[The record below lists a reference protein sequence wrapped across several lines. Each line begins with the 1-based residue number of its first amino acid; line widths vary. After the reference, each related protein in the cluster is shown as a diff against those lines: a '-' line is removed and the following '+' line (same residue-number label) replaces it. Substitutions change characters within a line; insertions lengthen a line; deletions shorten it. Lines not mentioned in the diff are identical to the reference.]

1 MVELL
6 EIYSEEGEL
15 IGEMEKKKFHQTQRK
30 EFFEKGKVLSRHK
43 AVRLI
48 LMNSSGR
55 IILQRRSKWKGDNA
69 GLWDKT
75 IGGHVTKGDSFDLTM
90 LKECAE
96 ELGIPATIIDKSEF
110 ENSAATTDLQVLGIL
125 TKLSYLDF
133 CKSHRKQKDGKMWVE
148 PSMVQFYV
156 GYYDGAIRFIDKE
169 SCGIQVFT
177 LEELKAEINENPNDF
192 TDDVR
197 YILDKFEKY
206 IKPIETKS
214 SHELSD

>member
-1 MVELL
+1 MAELL
-6 EIYSEEGEL
+6 EMYSEEGEL
-15 IGEMEKKKFHQTQRK
+15 IGEMEKKKFHENQRK
-30 EFFEKGKVLSRHK
+30 EFFEEGKVKSRHK
-43 AVRLI
+43 AVKLI
-48 LMNSSGR
+48 LMTSAGR

-69 GLWDKT
+69 GMWDKT

-133 CKSHRKQKDGKMWVE
+133 CKSHRKQKDGKIWTE

-177 LEELKAEINENPNDF
+177 LEELKAEIEENPDDF

-206 IKPIETKS
+206 IKPIEKKG